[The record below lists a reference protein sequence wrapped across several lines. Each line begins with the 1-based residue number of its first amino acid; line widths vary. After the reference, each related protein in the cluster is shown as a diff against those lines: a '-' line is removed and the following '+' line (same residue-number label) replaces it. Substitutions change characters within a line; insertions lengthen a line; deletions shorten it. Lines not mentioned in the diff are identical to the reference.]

1 MIKCHLSRIMG
12 EKKLNIQDFADLTS
26 IHRNTIARLYNETN
40 SRIAYSTLERLCRS
54 LNVQVGDLL
63 EFIEEKEAQFE
74 G

>member
-1 MIKCHLSRIMG
+1 MTKCHLSRTMG
-12 EKKLNIQDFADLTS
+12 EKKLNIQDFADLTG

-40 SRIAYSTLERLCRS
+40 SRIGYSTLERLCRS